1 MLESRP
7 AMTVIDKFEGRRA
20 RGIVW
25 VCDLASSS
33 KYLNNNESA
42 EALEKFLERFL
53 FMSLIFVEAAGGK
66 YIKWTGDGFLAWFE
80 TPLYR
85 NAGSVASRVFNA
97 AWYLSLLVNVTQLNV
112 ESRPKFKIRHA
123 VTYEHD
129 GLHISLSHSNKNS
142 TDVLGR
148 AVVLAFRLSSI
159 KGEFPSIVTQRGLVK
174 ESTDRLMNFKK
185 LSFSKEE
192 RMKYFKDEAWGIS
205 EIFISSDRPHRRVG
219 ARPNLKR
226 IKPALALAEGQ
237 KPVSGDRA
245 AFIGKLA
252 DELESGPEWCKE
264 VWKTWADFIHNE
276 LFIPLKESL
285 PKLEAQTS
293 RQATPSPEN

>member
-1 MLESRP
+1 
-7 AMTVIDKFEGRRA
+7 MTVIDKFEARRA

-53 FMSLIFVEAAGGK
+53 YMSLVFVEAVGGE

-85 NAGSVASRVFNA
+85 DAGAVASRVFNA
-97 AWYLSLLVNVTQLNV
+97 AWYLSFLVNVTQIGV
-112 ESRPKFKIRHA
+112 EARVKFSIRHA

-129 GLHISLSHSNKNS
+129 GLHIELTHSKTKSS

-159 KGEFPSIVTQRGLVK
+159 KGEFPSIVTQRNIVR
-174 ESTDRLMNFKK
+174 ENTDKMTFKK
-185 LSFSKEE
+185 LVFSKEE
-192 RMKYFKDEAWGIS
+192 RLKYFKDETWGTN
-205 EIFISSDRPHRRVG
+205 EIYISSDRPHRKHGIG
-219 ARPNLKR
+219 AS
-226 IKPALALAEGQ
+226 IKHIKSALALPERRTPRG
-237 KPVSGDRA
+237 GDRTE
-245 AFIGKLA
+245 FINKLV
-252 DELESGPEWCKE
+252 DELEAGPEWCKA
-264 VWKTWADFIHNE
+264 VWKMWSSFIHNE
-276 LFIPLKESL
+276 LVVPLKEIL
-285 PKLEAQTS
+285 PKLEEEMS
-293 RQATPSPEN
+293 RQATQPSENPPKP

>member
-1 MLESRP
+1 
-7 AMTVIDKFEGRRA
+7 MTVIDKFEARRA

-53 FMSLIFVEAAGGK
+53 YVSLVFVEAARGE

-85 NAGSVASRVFNA
+85 DAGSIAGRVFNA
-97 AWYLSLLVNVTQLNV
+97 AWYLSFLVNITQLGI
-112 ESRPKFKIRHA
+112 ESRIKFKIRHA

-129 GLHISLSHSNKNS
+129 GLHIDLSHSKTKSS

-159 KGEFPSIVTQRGLVK
+159 AGEFPSIVTQRNLVK
-174 ESTDRLMNFKK
+174 ESPEKMTFKK
-185 LSFSKEE
+185 LVFSKEE
-192 RMKYFKDEAWGIS
+192 RLKYFKDETWGIND
-205 EIFISSDRPHRRVG
+205 IYISGNRPHRKKGIRAVVKQMRSAVALKTEG
-219 ARPNLKR
+219 PNR
-226 IKPALALAEGQ
+226 GEFT
-237 KPVSGDRA
+237 S
-245 AFIGKLA
+245 KLI
-252 DELESGPEWCKE
+252 DEMEAGPEWCKA
-264 VWKTWADFIHNE
+264 VRRMWSNFIHNQ
-276 LFIPLKESL
+276 LVVPLKEIL
-285 PKLEAQTS
+285 PKLEEEMS
-293 RQATPSPEN
+293 RQTTQPSENPPKP